1 MGQRVKS
8 NSKGLKREE
17 SNMKKAALLLAV
29 ISLCALI
36 CGCTPKGTQ
45 PQSSDN
51 GVMEVMVPVD
61 AMAG

>member
-1 MGQRVKS
+1 
-8 NSKGLKREE
+8 
-17 SNMKKAALLLAV
+17 MKKAALLLAV